1 MTKQGVLFL
10 PPCVTEAEGLSIY
23 RALAKVNR
31 IIGEL
36 RSEFSHSIVNESLIQ
51 MFSLKE
57 SVQSTRIEGTQVT
70 FLEMVEC
77 VDEGRVSWQQ
87 REVLNY
93 HRALRHGMEQIQQG
107 YPISTRLIKEMH
119 RILME
124 GARGTS
130 AAGGE
135 FRRIQNF
142 IGPDNKI
149 EHAVYIPVSADA
161 IDAYMEN
168 LEFFVA
174 GTPHRSF
181 QRYRV
186 TDGAVLDETVDSV
199 IKIAIM
205 HAQFESIHPFLD
217 GNGRL
222 GRILIALLAVKEGL
236 VDCPVFLVSEELE
249 RERRRYYGLLNGIR
263 GRSPD
268 WHAWIMFFIEA
279 SGRMAEG
286 LLQKI
291 QEANALARGGL
302 DRCELDS
309 ERSVWL
315 YTFSRPVTTAR
326 MAADMC
332 HVSPSTARKCLNLLA
347 EKNLIYADESTQ
359 RNRRYT
365 NYGLLR
371 ILG

>member
-1 MTKQGVLFL
+1 MTKQGVLLL
-10 PPCVTEAEGLSIY
+10 PPCVTEAEGLAVF
-23 RALAKVNR
+23 RALAKVNSTV
-31 IIGEL
+31 GQL
-36 RSEFSHSIVNESLIQ
+36 KSEFSHSLVNESLIQ

-70 FLEMVEC
+70 FSEMVEC
-77 VDEGRVSWQQ
+77 VDEKKASWEQ

-93 HRALRHGMEQIQQG
+93 QRALRHGMEQIQQG

-119 RILME
+119 RVLME
-124 GARGTS
+124 HGRGTS

-142 IGPDNKI
+142 IGPDNRI
-149 EHAVYIPVSADA
+149 EHAVYIPISANE
-161 IDAYMEN
+161 IDVYMEN

-181 QRYRV
+181 QQYRA
-186 TDGAVLDETVDSV
+186 TDGFVLDETVDPI
-199 IKIAIM
+199 IKMAIK

-236 VDCPVFLVSEELE
+236 VDYPVFLVSEELE
-249 RERRRYYGLLNGIR
+249 RERRRYYDLLNGIR
-263 GRSPD
+263 GQSPD
-268 WHAWIMFFIEA
+268 WHAWLMFFIEA

-286 LLQKI
+286 LLEKM
-291 QEANALARGGL
+291 QEANVLARGGL
-302 DRCELDS
+302 ERCVLDS

-315 YTFSRPVTTAR
+315 YTFSRPVTTVQ

-332 HVSPSTARKCLNLLA
+332 KMSPSTVRKCLNLLA